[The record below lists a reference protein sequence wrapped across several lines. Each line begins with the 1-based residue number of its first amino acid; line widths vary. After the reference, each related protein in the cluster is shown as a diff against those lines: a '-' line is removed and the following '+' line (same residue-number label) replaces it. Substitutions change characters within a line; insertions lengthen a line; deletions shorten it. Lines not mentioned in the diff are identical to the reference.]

1 MARLND
7 PMRGFSLIEAM
18 IAVAVV
24 AILAG
29 IAYPSYQEYV
39 RRARRSAAQSFILD
53 VASRQQ
59 QHLVDLRSYAPDLV
73 TLNLV
78 ATSDVA
84 PYYDFATAPVA
95 GPPPGFTV
103 TATPKGTQVSDKCGT
118 LTLNQA
124 GAKGAQATSCW

>member
-1 MARLND
+1 MARLNY
-7 PMRGFSLIEAM
+7 PLRGFSLIEVM

-29 IAYPSYQEYV
+29 MAYPSYQEYV
-39 RRARRSAAQSFILD
+39 RRARRSAAQSFVLD

-78 ATSDVA
+78 PTSDVA
-84 PYYDFATAPVA
+84 PYYDFATAAVA

-103 TATPKGTQVSDKCGT
+103 TATPKGAQVSDKCGT

-124 GAKGAQATSCW
+124 GAKGAYATSCW